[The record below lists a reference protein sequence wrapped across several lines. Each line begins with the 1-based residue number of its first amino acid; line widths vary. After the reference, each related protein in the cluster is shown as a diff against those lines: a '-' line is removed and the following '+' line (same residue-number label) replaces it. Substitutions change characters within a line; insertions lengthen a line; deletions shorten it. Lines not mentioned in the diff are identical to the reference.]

1 MGLGVHFSEDI
12 AKILAGL
19 ASAGDR
25 YGPEYHKALADV
37 AIALG
42 VQVPCST
49 VMIAR
54 PTIRVIEDQAR
65 ALAAE
70 WDQIHFGEV

>member
-1 MGLGVHFSEDI
+1 MGLGVYFSEDI

-25 YGPEYHKALADV
+25 YGPEYHKALSDV

-42 VQVPCST
+42 VQAPRPNMT
-49 VMIAR
+49 MAR
-54 PTIRVIEDQAR
+54 PAVRIVEEPTRM
-65 ALAAE
+65 LAAE
-70 WDQIHFGEV
+70 WD